1 GGGGGGGGGC
11 GWERRGWLRGGRDGG
26 GVGLAPRLPVG
37 TGRRPRCR
45 GRAHDVPSLGRRA
58 TKASEGRVGLNSRA
72 RPAGPRLT
80 DARPWRIHAGIA
92 PAARRRRSRPADY
105 DRGRVRPQPATRKRG
120 SSMTE
125 GPVLI
130 HVWAVEPAAESTAVQ
145 RLEELF
151 ADESTT
157 DPGFVSA
164 RVLESDDRTSLAAVI
179 EMRSVEDRRR
189 IEQLPEVR

>member
-1 GGGGGGGGGC
+1 
-11 GWERRGWLRGGRDGG
+11 
-26 GVGLAPRLPVG
+26 
-37 TGRRPRCR
+37 
-45 GRAHDVPSLGRRA
+45 
-58 TKASEGRVGLNSRA
+58 
-72 RPAGPRLT
+72 
-80 DARPWRIHAGIA
+80 
-92 PAARRRRSRPADY
+92 
-105 DRGRVRPQPATRKRG
+105 
-120 SSMTE
+120 MTE

-164 RVLESDDRTSLAAVI
+164 RILESDDRTSLAAVI

-189 IEQLPEVR
+189 IEQLPEVRDVLDHLHGAANLVLRLYRQVKTYGA